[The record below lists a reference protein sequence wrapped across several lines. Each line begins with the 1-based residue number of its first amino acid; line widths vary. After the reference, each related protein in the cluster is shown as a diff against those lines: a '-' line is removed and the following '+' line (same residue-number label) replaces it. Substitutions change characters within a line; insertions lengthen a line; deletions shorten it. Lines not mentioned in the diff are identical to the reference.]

1 MVVFNP
7 GVAQHLTVDLSLLP
21 PTLLA
26 SNVVPIDLFTNA
38 SAGTPLAAKWTVAM
52 EAGSF
57 AAYGF
62 RGLGVFAPRKG
73 KYLSCNASDGYSL
86 SSTAAT
92 TLQTCFLEC
101 KRDAHCKNVFIGM
114 KTQLPKWLEKPGPI
128 TCTLLGAVTPNTT
141 DCTAGG
147 SGTLVKMLDARPTM
161 QLLAE

>member
-1 MVVFNP
+1 MHE
-7 GVAQHLTVDLSLLP
+7 HLTVDLSLLP

-101 KRDAHCKNVFIGM
+101 KRDAHCKNVFIDM